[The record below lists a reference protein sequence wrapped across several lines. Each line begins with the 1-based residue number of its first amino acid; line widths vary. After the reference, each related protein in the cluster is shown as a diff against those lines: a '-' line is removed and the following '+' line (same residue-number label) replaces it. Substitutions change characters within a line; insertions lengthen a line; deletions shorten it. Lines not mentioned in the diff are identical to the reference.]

1 MAIMDMD
8 TLLGILII
16 SMVALVVA
24 VLGIVILRDLSLA
37 TAVLVLVT
45 TIASY
50 MFGHAQ
56 AVKVIA
62 STTN

>member
-1 MAIMDMD
+1 MAIMDVD

-16 SMVALVVA
+16 CMVALVVA

-50 MFGHAQ
+50 MFGRTQ
-56 AVKVIA
+56 KAVVA
-62 STTN
+62 SSG